1 MTHFLGHGTNVKFLQ
16 KGLQQIIAGGF
27 VAHLTRRTSGCGVMN
42 ITDLSLVLINAR
54 KGLLLVEIIRNLNN
68 ATASIQ

>member
-1 MTHFLGHGTNVKFLQ
+1 MVKFLQ

-27 VAHLTRRTSGCGVMN
+27 AALFLVRNSGCGVMN
-42 ITDLSLVLINAR
+42 ITDLSLVLINAC
-54 KGLLLVEIIRNLNN
+54 KGLLLVEIFRNLNN